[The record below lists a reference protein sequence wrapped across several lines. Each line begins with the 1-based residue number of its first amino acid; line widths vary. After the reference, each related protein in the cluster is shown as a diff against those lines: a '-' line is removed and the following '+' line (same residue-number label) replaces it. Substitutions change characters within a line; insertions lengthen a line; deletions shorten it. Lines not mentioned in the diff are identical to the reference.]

1 MEKSLNR
8 SMIIVNKI
16 SETFSCDNCATRLR
30 FGDTECP
37 HCGGDLENILRY
49 WAEQLLERLDGKT
62 D

>member
-8 SMIIVNKI
+8 SIIIVNKI

-37 HCGGDLENILRY
+37 HCGKDMWQLLEM
-49 WAEQLLERLDGKT
+49 WAEELLERLNIADS
-62 D
+62 